1 MLLNIM
7 VLLLIMILLARIVGE
22 VFERIG
28 FPPIIGEVLIG
39 VALGPCLI
47 GLIVPTN
54 DIDMFQQLTGIAQL
68 ALFFLIVDVG
78 LALSVEDIMKSL
90 KMCYPVA
97 ILSFAIPY
105 SLGFVVGYWFL
116 GHFVESLFVGL
127 IFSLTALPVTI
138 RVLTDLNIV
147 NTKEGHMIIS
157 TAIVND
163 VAAMIVLG
171 LIITIGI
178 PYKDHDIVNFLT
190 IGWTLL
196 KFVIFFAG
204 LFVIYFLT
212 KIKLHP
218 KGHPEGIPALAFL
231 MQNLSKFLRSKE
243 PYFAVTVLFV
253 LLVGG
258 LGVLLGLEFIIGAFF
273 ASLFISKEMYEANHF
288 KDVRTSFSS
297 VAAGFLIP
305 LFFIY
310 IGLKFTLGWTD
321 LWLMA
326 VVLIMVYIVT
336 KQFSG
341 FMGAKILNMPG
352 KSSRMIAIGV
362 ALPGA
367 MDLIVANIGL
377 EKGLIS
383 EDIFSIVVV
392 MVVFVII
399 LSSVL
404 LKLSIGKV
412 SRKAHEVY
420 TVEEGAT
427 DGPSPYSAGKPE
439 AKSDVIID
447 SIYEVEHEK
456 EDKLPQTHGLGEGAY
471 DLLDVLGHDEN
482 GDRDEY
488 GPERPGRTIKRKRGK

>member
-7 VLLLIMILLARIVGE
+7 VILLIMILLARIVGE

-47 GLIVPTN
+47 RLIVPTH
-54 DIDMFQQLTGIAQL
+54 DVDMFQQLTGIAQL

-78 LALSVEDIMKSL
+78 LALSVEDIKKSL

-105 SLGFVVGYWFL
+105 SLGFFVGYCFL
-116 GHFVESLFVGL
+116 GHIVESLFVGL

-163 VAAMIVLG
+163 VAAMIILG

-178 PYKDHDIVNFLT
+178 PYKNQQAIHYLA

-196 KFVIFFAG
+196 KFVFFFAI
-204 LFVIYFLT
+204 LVIIYFLT
-212 KIKLHP
+212 KLKVHP
-218 KGHPEGIPALAFL
+218 KDNPGGIPALAYV
-231 MQNLSKFLRSKE
+231 MQKLSKVLRSKE

-258 LGVLLGLEFIIGAFF
+258 IGVLLGLEFIIGAFF

-288 KDVRTSFSS
+288 KDVRKSFSS
-297 VAAGFLIP
+297 VASGFLIP

-321 LWLMA
+321 VWLMA
-326 VVLIMVYIVT
+326 VALIMVYVVT
-336 KQFSG
+336 KQCSG
-341 FMGAKILNMPG
+341 FLGAKMLKMPG
-352 KSSRMIAIGV
+352 KSSRIIAIGI

-392 MVVFVII
+392 MVVTVII
-399 LSSVL
+399 LSSVM
-404 LKLSIGKV
+404 LKLTIGRV
-412 SRKAHEVY
+412 ARKAPQVY
-420 TVEEGAT
+420 SVEEGAT
-427 DGPSPYSAGKPE
+427 KGPSPYGASKREAAG
-439 AKSDVIID
+439 DVVVD
-447 SIYEVEHEK
+447 SIYEVEQEK
-456 EDKLPQTHGLGEGAY
+456 VEEMPETRVIGKGAY
-471 DLLDVLGHDEN
+471 DMLDVLSHD
-482 GDRDEY
+482 DDEY
-488 GPERPGRTIKRKRGK
+488 NDEYSVERPRYAPKKRGK